1 MFFTFRSTTK
11 NFFAIVILCFC
22 HSCDFICTVTV
33 LRSPKRNSRNF
44 DQMTSQA
51 WSCAGRRANG
61 SKCNILFFLG
71 SGLLLQ
77 FQSSIRLLSVY
88 LDKVSDAGESAVEY
102 LELLCKL
109 INGENQKELTAPIV
123 SILGELVLKEISR
136 LEATEE
142 EMKLTS
148 FDGQISADLRLGR
161 YNIFIGNFFLQ
172 GKFFDLGKMCN

>member
-1 MFFTFRSTTK
+1 
-11 NFFAIVILCFC
+11 
-22 HSCDFICTVTV
+22 
-33 LRSPKRNSRNF
+33 
-44 DQMTSQA
+44 
-51 WSCAGRRANG
+51 
-61 SKCNILFFLG
+61 
-71 SGLLLQ
+71 
-77 FQSSIRLLSVY
+77 
-88 LDKVSDAGESAVEY
+88 
-102 LELLCKL
+102 L

-161 YNIFIGNFFLQ
+161 VNIFIGNFFLQ